1 MSVVKVGVLPPSGD
15 IGPWLECASAW
26 MFASLA
32 LQPPS
37 DTTLDAMRCLMPS
50 MSSDLRTAAAGILE
64 SPLDIWEPEFF
75 SVLGPAGC
83 PACESSYERAAMASR
98 GPLLADVAAY
108 YQAFAYRP
116 EGLREVPDH
125 VAVELDFLSF
135 MAVKIAFA
143 NFEARND
150 EASIARDAYEAF
162 HRKHL
167 NTWAPALCDALI
179 ETGSQHYQSV
189 ARFLQTLIARQD
201 PTCGSC

>member
-1 MSVVKVGVLPPSGD
+1 
-15 IGPWLECASAW
+15 

-37 DTTLDAMRCLMPS
+37 GATLDAMRCLLPS
-50 MSSDLRTAAAGILE
+50 MPADLRTTAAGILE
-64 SPLDIWEPEFF
+64 SPLDEWEPEFF
-75 SVLGPAGC
+75 SVLGPSGC

-98 GPLLADVAAY
+98 GPLLADIAAY

-150 EASIARDAYEAF
+150 EAAVARDAYEAF
-162 HRKHL
+162 HRRHL
-167 NTWAPALCDALI
+167 DVWAPALCDALV
-179 ETGSQHYQSV
+179 ETGSPQYQSV
-189 ARFLQTLIARQD
+189 ARFLQTLIVRKD
-201 PTCGSC
+201 PACGSC